1 MESVGPVTET
11 EYFSFG
17 SVMAVLR
24 LPLAWPLLVMIAA
37 ILVSSFHVV
46 GNSLVSSTKA
56 AMMDWMELIVVSAS
70 EDSARQI

>member
-1 MESVGPVTET
+1 MGPVTET

-56 AMMDWMELIVVSAS
+56 AMMD
-70 EDSARQI
+70 